1 VRKSYEKSF
10 SSKKNY
16 RPPIAHWF
24 FLSVSLKTKN
34 APDPALADP
43 ASLEL
48 RLTPLDAEDDDT
60 SSLSTWPRASDGG
73 LFAFHGVPRGRVYS
87 LDVSSPSL
95 VFPRVLVEVKEE
107 EEEEGGG
114 GGGEGGGGGGGG
126 SGGDNSDPFRA
137 WLVAPLADVAAAV
150 GGSPG
155 NNGVV
160 TAPRDPTATSTAV
173 PLPLERATRKESDNG
188 GETAAA
194 APSLLV
200 LRPTARA
207 TYFETPQPFNV
218 VAFLKTPYGMLI
230 GFVAFAVF
238 ALPRMKIDP
247 EEYEELL
254 GGGGAGGGAGGAN
267 GNNAAAAPSSASPP
281 QQQQRQ
287 LPAGGRPSSSSPS
300 GLRQRRG

>member
-1 VRKSYEKSF
+1 
-10 SSKKNY
+10 
-16 RPPIAHWF
+16 
-24 FLSVSLKTKN
+24 
-34 APDPALADP
+34 
-43 ASLEL
+43 
-48 RLTPLDAEDDDT
+48 
-60 SSLSTWPRASDGG
+60 
-73 LFAFHGVPRGRVYS
+73 
-87 LDVSSPSL
+87 
-95 VFPRVLVEVKEE
+95 
-107 EEEEGGG
+107 
-114 GGGEGGGGGGGG
+114 
-126 SGGDNSDPFRA
+126 
-137 WLVAPLADVAAAV
+137 
-150 GGSPG
+150 
-155 NNGVV
+155 
-160 TAPRDPTATSTAV
+160 V
-173 PLPLERATRKESDNG
+173 PLPLERATRKESGNG

-218 VAFLKTPYGMLI
+218 VAFIKTPYGMLI

-281 QQQQRQ
+281 QQQQKQ